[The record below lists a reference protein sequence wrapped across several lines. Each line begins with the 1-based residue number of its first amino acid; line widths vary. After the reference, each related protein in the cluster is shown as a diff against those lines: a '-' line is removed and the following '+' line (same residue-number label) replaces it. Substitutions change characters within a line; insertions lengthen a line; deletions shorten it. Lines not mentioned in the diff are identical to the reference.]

1 MPPVVPIPSAATL
14 SGDALYISSK
24 WQMDYQISELFDV
37 ESQVNTETQLTTVN
51 VLKFIEEFFDGE
63 MCEDNAENQFTIQ
76 EFLGNVEKYL
86 DGETS

>member
-1 MPPVVPIPSAATL
+1 
-14 SGDALYISSK
+14 
-24 WQMDYQISELFDV
+24 V
-37 ESQVNTETQLTTVN
+37 ESQVNTETQLATVN
-51 VLKFIEEFFDGE
+51 VLKFIEEFLDGE

>member
-1 MPPVVPIPSAATL
+1 
-14 SGDALYISSK
+14 
-24 WQMDYQISELFDV
+24 V

-51 VLKFIEEFFDGE
+51 VLKFIEEFLDGE

>member
-1 MPPVVPIPSAATL
+1 
-14 SGDALYISSK
+14 
-24 WQMDYQISELFDV
+24 V
-37 ESQVNTETQLTTVN
+37 ESQVNMETQLIAVY
-51 VLKFIEEFFDGE
+51 VLVFIEEFFDGE